1 MRGLF
6 PKYLAMPFIKEDKRI
21 NKAGRPKGSKN
32 KATNDIRDKFQEL
45 IESNYEQLEKDL
57 KTLRASERVKAIIDL
72 AKFILPTLKA
82 TEVDISSSENFNPIT
97 IEWKSEQ

>member
-1 MRGLF
+1 
-6 PKYLAMPFIKEDKRI
+6 MPFTTEDKRI
-21 NKAGRPKGSKN
+21 NRVGRPKGSKN

>member
-1 MRGLF
+1 
-6 PKYLAMPFIKEDKRI
+6 MPFIKEDKRI

-32 KATNDIRDKFQEL
+32 KATNEIRDKFQEL

>member
-1 MRGLF
+1 
-6 PKYLAMPFIKEDKRI
+6 MPFTTEDKRI

-32 KATNDIRDKFQEL
+32 KATNEIRDKFQEL

>member
-6 PKYLAMPFIKEDKRI
+6 PKYLAMPFTTEDKRI

-32 KATNDIRDKFQEL
+32 KATNEIRDKFQEL

>member
-1 MRGLF
+1 MGF
-6 PKYLAMPFIKEDKRI
+6 DIHKERI

-32 KATNDIRDKFQEL
+32 KATNEIRQKFQEL
-45 IESNYEQLEKDL
+45 IESNYDQLEKDL

-82 TEVDISSSENFNPIT
+82 TEVDINSTDNFKPIT
-97 IEWKSEQ
+97 IEWKSEK